1 MEKAAR
7 RYTTWVLGLHL
18 LMLVALVVMVIFA
31 SNEIYSKARRQ
42 ALDQVKV
49 RQELLAAQSARGIE
63 YFYRSV
69 LNDLELHRRAVASGG
84 RTGDLGPLMWE
95 QLRGRAMRLFEVR
108 GVDLDSVT
116 AEYGDEDK
124 TSARDILAK
133 ARPALLAMNGQAGI
147 TDTYDFNGVPA
158 ALAVMPI
165 KSVER
170 HMLVAVVPTRAMET
184 RFLNDLN
191 EPENIGALVLDDHM
205 IVRSAEHRH
214 LVGVN
219 MAQAN
224 DPRVRAVAEEAV
236 KTGQRSTREFLEPI
250 RFEGGVHEPAMVTA
264 QPIDLPDGK
273 RWWLGVSSTLADVDT
288 AVGAFFRRVA
298 IGAGLVILAMTAVLV
313 STSTQMIRGRLRLE
327 RFQRETLTRELDQAR
342 EIQLLW
348 LPERQGVKIPID
360 IAAVN
365 RPASHVSGDF
375 YNWFE
380 LGDGR
385 ACVVIGD
392 VTGHGLPAAF
402 LMATTQLLVRTIITR
417 VFDPGQCLREINRQL
432 CTHVFSG
439 QFVTLLVM
447 LIDTERNVVEL
458 ATAGHPAP
466 LVGSGDEFEPLPVE
480 PQLVIA
486 VDEDV
491 PYKTQRF
498 QMKPGTSLLLYTDG
512 MTDVQA
518 PDGSRLGAEGVQK
531 ALYGSFTKAQ
541 TLLDT
546 VLDTVE
552 GFRAGREM
560 ADDLTLV
567 AVQLAGRPAAPPART
582 DFDTEE
588 LATR

>member
-18 LMLVALVVMVIFA
+18 LVLALLVVIVIFA
-31 SNEIYSKARRQ
+31 SNEVYSKARRQ
-42 ALDQVKV
+42 ALDQVRV
-49 RQELLAAQSARGIE
+49 RQELLAAQSARGIG
-63 YFYRSV
+63 YFYRSI
-69 LNDLELHRRAVASGG
+69 LNDLELQRRAVASGG

-95 QLRGRAMRLFEVR
+95 QLRGRAVRLFEVR
-108 GVDLDSVT
+108 GSDLAQIT
-116 AEYGDEDK
+116 AEFGDEDK
-124 TSARDILAK
+124 TSARDVVAK
-133 ARPALLAMNGQAGI
+133 AREELLAINDAGI
-147 TDTYDFNGVPA
+147 TSTYDFNGTQA

-170 HMLVAVVPTRAMET
+170 RMLVAVVPTRSIET

-191 EPENIGALVLDDHM
+191 EPENIGALVLNERM
-205 IVRSAEHRH
+205 VVLSAEDRRM
-214 LVGVN
+214 VGVN
-219 MAQAN
+219 MTEAE
-224 DPRVRAVAEEAV
+224 DPRVRSVAEISV
-236 KTGQRSTREFLEPI
+236 NTGQRSTREFLEPI
-250 RFEGGVHEPAMVTA
+250 RFKDAVREPAMVTA

-273 RWWLGVSSTLADVDT
+273 RWWLAVSSTLAEVDA
-288 AVGAFFRRVA
+288 AVGAFFRRVV
-298 IGAGLVILAMTAVLV
+298 IGAGLVIFAMTAILV

-327 RFQRETLTRELDQAR
+327 RVQREMLTRELDQAR

-348 LPERQGVKIPID
+348 LPERQGVQIPLD

-417 VFDPGQCLREINRQL
+417 VFDPGQCLREVNRQL

-447 LIDTERNVVEL
+447 LIDTERNTVEL

-466 LVGSGDEFEPLPVE
+466 FVGSGDDFVSLPVD

-486 VDEDV
+486 VDDDV

-498 QMKPGTSLLLYTDG
+498 ELKPGTSLLLYTDG
-512 MTDVQA
+512 CTDVQA
-518 PDGSRLGAEGVQK
+518 PDGSRLGAEGIQK
-531 ALYGSFTKAQ
+531 ALYGGFTKAQ

-552 GFRAGREM
+552 VFRSGREM

-567 AVQLAGRPAAPPART
+567 AIQLTGKPAATERS
-582 DFDTEE
+582 DSDTEE
-588 LATR
+588 LAAR

>member
-7 RYTTWVLGLHL
+7 RYTTYVLGLHL
-18 LMLVALVVMVIFA
+18 LMLVLLVVLVIFA
-31 SNEIYSKARRQ
+31 SNEVYSKARRQ
-42 ALDQVKV
+42 ALDQVRV
-49 RQELLAAQSARGIE
+49 RQEMLAAQSARGIE
-63 YFYRSV
+63 YFYRSI

-95 QLRGRAMRLFEVR
+95 QLRGRAVRLFEVR
-108 GVDLDSVT
+108 GIALDNVT
-116 AEYGDEDK
+116 NEFGDEDK

-133 ARPALLAMNGQAGI
+133 ARADLLAMDGPAI
-147 TDTYDFNGVPA
+147 TNTYDFNGTQA

-170 HMLVAVVPTRAMET
+170 HMLVAVVPTRSIET

-191 EPENIGALVLDDHM
+191 QPENIGAIVLDDKM
-205 IVRSAEHRH
+205 IVLSAEDRL

-219 MAQAN
+219 MAQAD
-224 DPRVRAVAEEAV
+224 DPRVRSVAELSV
-236 KTGQRSTREFLEPI
+236 QTGQRSTREFLEPI
-250 RFEGGVHEPAMVTA
+250 HFKNTVGDPAMVTA

-273 RWWLGVSSTLADVDT
+273 KWWLAVSSTLAEVDT
-288 AVGAFFRRVA
+288 AVGAFFRRVV
-298 IGAGLVILAMTAVLV
+298 IGAGVVIFAMTAILV

-348 LPERQGVKIPID
+348 LPERQGVQIPID

-466 LVGSGDEFEPLPVE
+466 FVGSGDEFVPLPVE

-486 VDEDV
+486 VDDDV

-512 MTDVQA
+512 VTDVQA

-552 GFRAGREM
+552 VFRAGREM

-567 AVQLAGRPAAPPART
+567 AVQLTGKPAPAARS

>member
-1 MEKAAR
+1 
-7 RYTTWVLGLHL
+7 
-18 LMLVALVVMVIFA
+18 
-31 SNEIYSKARRQ
+31 
-42 ALDQVKV
+42 
-49 RQELLAAQSARGIE
+49 
-63 YFYRSV
+63 
-69 LNDLELHRRAVASGG
+69 
-84 RTGDLGPLMWE
+84 
-95 QLRGRAMRLFEVR
+95 
-108 GVDLDSVT
+108 
-116 AEYGDEDK
+116 
-124 TSARDILAK
+124 
-133 ARPALLAMNGQAGI
+133 
-147 TDTYDFNGVPA
+147 
-158 ALAVMPI
+158 
-165 KSVER
+165 
-170 HMLVAVVPTRAMET
+170 
-184 RFLNDLN
+184 
-191 EPENIGALVLDDHM
+191 
-205 IVRSAEHRH
+205 
-214 LVGVN
+214 
-219 MAQAN
+219 
-224 DPRVRAVAEEAV
+224 
-236 KTGQRSTREFLEPI
+236 
-250 RFEGGVHEPAMVTA
+250 
-264 QPIDLPDGK
+264 
-273 RWWLGVSSTLADVDT
+273 
-288 AVGAFFRRVA
+288 
-298 IGAGLVILAMTAVLV
+298 MTAILV

-348 LPERQGVKIPID
+348 LPERQGAKIPLD

-466 LVGSGDEFEPLPVE
+466 FVGSGDEFVPLPVE

-518 PDGSRLGAEGVQK
+518 PDGSRIGAEGIQK

-567 AVQLAGRPAAPPART
+567 AVQLTGKPAPTTRA

>member
-7 RYTTWVLGLHL
+7 RYTTYVLGLHL
-18 LMLVALVVMVIFA
+18 LMLGLLVVLVILA
-31 SNEIYSKARRQ
+31 SNEVYSKARRQ

-49 RQELLAAQSARGIE
+49 RQEMLAAQSARGIE
-63 YFYRSV
+63 YFYRSI

-95 QLRGRAMRLFEVR
+95 QLRGRAVRLFEVR
-108 GVDLDSVT
+108 GNQLGNVT
-116 AEYGDEDK
+116 AEFGDEDK

-133 ARPALLAMNGQAGI
+133 AGADLLAMDGPGI
-147 TDTYDFNGVPA
+147 TNTYDFNGTHA

-170 HMLVAVVPTRAMET
+170 HVLVAVVPTRSIDT

-191 EPENIGALVLDDHM
+191 EPDNIGALVLDDKM
-205 IVRSAEHRH
+205 IVLSAEDRY

-224 DPRVRAVAEEAV
+224 DPRVRSVAEEAM
-236 KTGQRSTREFLEPI
+236 KTGQRSTREFLSPI
-250 RFEGGVHEPAMVTA
+250 QFDGGVHEPAMVTA

-273 RWWLGVSSTLADVDT
+273 RWWLGVSSTLAEVDT
-288 AVGAFFRRVA
+288 AVGAFFRRVV
-298 IGAGLVILAMTAVLV
+298 IGAGVVIFAMTAILV

-327 RFQRETLTRELDQAR
+327 RFQREMLTRELDQAR

-348 LPERQGVKIPID
+348 LPERQGAKIPLD

-447 LIDTERNVVEL
+447 LIDAERNVIEL

-466 LVGSGDEFEPLPVE
+466 FVGSGDEFVPLPVE

-512 MTDVQA
+512 VTDVQA

-552 GFRAGREM
+552 VFRAGREM
-560 ADDLTLV
+560 ADDLTVV
-567 AVQLAGRPAAPPART
+567 AVQLTGEPAPAARA